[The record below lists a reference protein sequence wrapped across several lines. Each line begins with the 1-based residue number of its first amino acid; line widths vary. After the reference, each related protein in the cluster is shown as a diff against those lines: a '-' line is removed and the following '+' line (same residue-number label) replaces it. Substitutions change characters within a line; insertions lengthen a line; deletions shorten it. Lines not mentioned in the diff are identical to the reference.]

1 MHHSSAFVIEI
12 MFSRY
17 LMDFGRMVIMSRKVE
32 CLSLAFLML
41 LATGCSD
48 DDPVAAQESA
58 LLPPELAATW
68 SFSSVTQDGAAAL
81 LNDVLRWEP
90 NTEKA
95 TLTLNKNGTFDYVEV
110 TAEGERTYQSAGT
123 FKVDGQA
130 FSLVCSGPTSTG
142 PPFTIVANSG
152 SPPKAAG
159 SLTGTW
165 RTREM
170 IAPEC
175 GHELI
180 LTATPTEFLLSH
192 EALGTCPDW

>member
-1 MHHSSAFVIEI
+1 MSATVA
-12 MFSRY
+12 
-17 LMDFGRMVIMSRKVE
+17 V
-32 CLSLAFLML
+32 LSLAFLTL
-41 LATGCSD
+41 LTGGCSD
-48 DDPVAAQESA
+48 DPVNTQGPAP
-58 LLPPELAATW
+58 LPLELAVSW
-68 SFSSVTQDGAAAL
+68 EFSSVARDGAAASL
-81 LNDVLRWEP
+81 SDVLAWEP
-90 NTEKA
+90 NTTKA
-95 TLTLNKNGTFDYVEV
+95 TLTLNANGTFDYEEV
-110 TAEGERTYQSAGT
+110 TAEDETTYQSAGT
-123 FKVDGQA
+123 FRVDGQA

-152 SPPKAAG
+152 SPPKAVG

-192 EALGTCPDW
+192 EAPGTCPGW